1 MKIFIQ
7 KYKINIVSKNE
18 IANSNH
24 DLRRELLSKK
34 FVQLRNFIEDLF
46 EITTSTSRK
55 IETSRSKRVKR
66 TFINFKN
73 IRVETKKN
81 DNSLYDSY

>member
-1 MKIFIQ
+1 M
-7 KYKINIVSKNE
+7 
-18 IANSNH
+18 NSSH
-24 DLRRELLSKK
+24 DLKRELLSKK
-34 FVQLRNFIEDLF
+34 LVQLKNFIENLF
-46 EITTSTSRK
+46 EIITLTSKK

-81 DNSLYDSY
+81 DDSLYDSY

>member
-1 MKIFIQ
+1 MFIQ
-7 KYKINIVSKNE
+7 KYKINISLKNE
-18 IANSNH
+18 IANSSH
-24 DLRRELLSKK
+24 DLRRELLNKK
-34 FVQLRNFIEDLF
+34 FMQLRNFIGNF
-46 EITTSTSRK
+46 IQTTTLTSKK

-81 DNSLYDSY
+81 NDFLYNSY